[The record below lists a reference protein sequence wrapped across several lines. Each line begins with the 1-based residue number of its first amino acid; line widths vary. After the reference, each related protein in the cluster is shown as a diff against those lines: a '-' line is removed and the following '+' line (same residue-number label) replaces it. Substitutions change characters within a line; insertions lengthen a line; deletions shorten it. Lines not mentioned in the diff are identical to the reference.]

1 MQDQSRYSY
10 RWEHRLEI
18 SARRELD
25 VLERLFRAIEQ
36 AASSGPPSAQSR
48 VVGEPGIMEFQAS
61 NAMQCSCQLRP
72 LSVETRNSALGIHCP
87 ACDPAATTVASD
99 AATALTVWK
108 MPRPGCLALVPKA
121 APANWAGGYW
131 LSAAALRGAW
141 LRPRVRSAAAARAA
155 IPITAIT
162 RGHVRRRR
170 RPDGSARAGSQ
181 SSSAGCCHP

>member
-1 MQDQSRYSY
+1 VGRFPALVPASRPCRPGLSRWHSY
-10 RWEHRLEI
+10 R
-18 SARRELD
+18 A
-25 VLERLFRAIEQ
+25 
-36 AASSGPPSAQSR
+36 PPSLSVRWLGPGRRRA
-48 VVGEPGIMEFQAS
+48 GEHQPGGGNTPPGPRTGA
-61 NAMQCSCQLRP
+61 SCQLRP

-108 MPRPGCLALVPKA
+108 MPRPGCLGLVPKA
-121 APANWAGGYW
+121 APASWAGGYW